1 MIAMKNIFLVAL
13 IATLGFAGCS
23 DEKINEGDP
32 VLKENNMKIIPEEP
46 TSKDEI
52 KLIVFNDCDYNTLS
66 GIKRTGK
73 TIEVEKQFNSAMMR
87 PCIQRNDTILIG
99 KLPMGVYSVNY
110 KLVDIAN
117 PATPKITQSL
127 VFNLAVSK

>member
-1 MIAMKNIFLVAL
+1 MKNIFLVAL
-13 IATLGFAGCS
+13 IAALGFAGCS

-32 VLKENNMKIIPEEP
+32 ILKENNMKIIPEEP

-66 GIKRTGK
+66 GVKRTGK
-73 TIEVEKQFNSAMMR
+73 TIEVEKQFNSTMMR
-87 PCIQRNDTILIG
+87 PCIQRNDTIRIG

-110 KLVDIAN
+110 KLVDTAN
-117 PATPKITQSL
+117 PATPKIAQSL